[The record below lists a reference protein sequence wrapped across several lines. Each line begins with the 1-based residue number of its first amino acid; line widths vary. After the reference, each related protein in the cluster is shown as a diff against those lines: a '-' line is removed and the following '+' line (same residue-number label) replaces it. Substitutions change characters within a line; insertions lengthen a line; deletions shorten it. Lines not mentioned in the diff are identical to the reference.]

1 MKYKLRF
8 ITIHEGQGGGFQGNE
23 EGTED
28 EEASQAHY
36 FGYLCNFATSQWC
49 QIDDEDVEIVEEN
62 IVLEDAKDK
71 AYMLHYICCGSE
83 EYNVCYQE
91 DQSLCSYPK
100 KSAMAVP
107 ATSTPKSYATPSAT
121 RPPETSEKDDSKGL
135 TSKGKDLLMIS
146 NFQKRQLLLQLQ
158 SQQHIPPR
166 PFTVPTQSVL
176 GPSVPWVA
184 YCQCLSQKIS
194 VALKVANWFC
204 ITCAKPNGSH
214 INIVW
219 NAPTATQVYLSM
231 IQVERRDASTIILIV
246 NW

>member
-1 MKYKLRF
+1 MNKVTTLRELSPNKDMKYKLRF
-8 ITIHEGQGGGFQGNE
+8 ITIHEGQGGGYQGNE

-100 KSAMAVP
+100 NSAMAVP
-107 ATSTPKSYATPSAT
+107 ATSTPKSYATQSAT
-121 RPPETSEKDDSKGL
+121 RPPETSERDDSKGL

-146 NFQKRQLLLQLQ
+146 ELPEKTVATTTPEPTTHTPEAIHSAHPKCSWSISSMGCLFPMLEPKDKCGIESCQLVLHHMCQTEGESYQ
-158 SQQHIPPR
+158 S
-166 PFTVPTQSVL
+166 FGMS
-176 GPSVPWVA
+176 
-184 YCQCLSQKIS
+184 
-194 VALKVANWFC
+194 
-204 ITCAKPNGSH
+204 
-214 INIVW
+214 
-219 NAPTATQVYLSM
+219 
-231 IQVERRDASTIILIV
+231 
-246 NW
+246 

>member
-1 MKYKLRF
+1 
-8 ITIHEGQGGGFQGNE
+8 
-23 EGTED
+23 
-28 EEASQAHY
+28 
-36 FGYLCNFATSQWC
+36 
-49 QIDDEDVEIVEEN
+49 
-62 IVLEDAKDK
+62 
-71 AYMLHYICCGSE
+71 MLLYICCGSE
-83 EYNVCYQE
+83 VYNACYQE
-91 DQSLCSYPK
+91 DKSLCSYPI

-107 ATSTPKSYATPSAT
+107 TTSTPKSSATPSAT
-121 RPPETSEKDDSKGL
+121 RPPETSEEDDSKGI
-135 TSKGKDLLMIS
+135 TSKGKDLLM
-146 NFQKRQLLLQLQ
+146 NHELPEK
-158 SQQHIPPR
+158 
-166 PFTVPTQSVL
+166 TVATATPEPKKHTPDATTQSVL
-176 GPSVPWVA
+176 GQSVPLVV